1 MEEAGIQLAASQA
14 AAAQLQSRLNSAEA
28 ENCDFREEIAKIAA
42 CHQRELRSRDE
53 TASQLRNSLKTA
65 EAAADSAAEEARAAG
80 CRAAASE
87 VGNICRLCNIM
98 LHLLEIQEGSNRKM

>member
-28 ENCDFREEIAKIAA
+28 ENCGFREEIAKIAA

-53 TASQLRNSLKTA
+53 TALQLRNSLKTA
-65 EAAADSAAEEARAAG
+65 EAAADTAAEEARDAG

-87 VGNICRLCNIM
+87 VGNVW
-98 LHLLEIQEGSNRKM
+98 